1 MGFCAGQYMTTILA
15 VDTSTEAC
23 SVALQIGGECIAKYS
38 EEPRSHS
45 RLLMPMV
52 QQVLAEAEI
61 KVNQLD
67 TIGVSIGP
75 GSFTG
80 LRIGFAAMQGLA
92 YGADIP
98 VVPVSTLELMV
109 ATYRRQENLESG
121 EIEAGEIIA
130 LLDARMS
137 EFNLGRYKL
146 SNNNQIEALATDQLV
161 STDQAI
167 ELISSCKP
175 KAIIGDA
182 GSLFESAPQYSGLF
196 TQVYPNAIDILPM
209 ARQQLTQGLAVNIES
224 VDLVYLRGTEAWQ
237 KRKRLRTAAEEVN

>member
-1 MGFCAGQYMTTILA
+1 MTTILA

-23 SVALQIGGECIAKYS
+23 SVALQIGSECIAKYS

-45 RLLMPMV
+45 RLVMPMV

-61 KVNQLD
+61 RVNQLD
-67 TIGVSIGP
+67 AIGVSIGP

-80 LRIGFAAMQGLA
+80 LRIGFAAVQGMA

-109 ATYRRQENLESG
+109 ATYRRQENAQ
-121 EIEAGEIIA
+121 AGEIIA

-137 EFNLGRYKL
+137 EFNLGRYQLGDNHQVK
-146 SNNNQIEALATDQLV
+146 ALQTDQLV
-161 STDQAI
+161 SAEQAI
-167 ELISSCKP
+167 ELLAANQPS
-175 KAIIGDA
+175 AIIGDA
-182 GSLFESAPQYSGLF
+182 GNLFESAPQHSGLF
-196 TQVYPNAIDILPM
+196 TKIYPNAIDILPIAM
-209 ARQQLTQGLAVNIES
+209 QQLTQGSAVNIES

-237 KRKRLRTAAEEVN
+237 KRKRLRASKEQVN

>member
-1 MGFCAGQYMTTILA
+1 MTTILA

-23 SVALQIGGECIAKYS
+23 SVALQIGSECIAKYS

-45 RLLMPMV
+45 RLVMPMV

-61 KVNQLD
+61 RVNQLD
-67 TIGVSIGP
+67 AIGVSIGP

-80 LRIGFAAMQGLA
+80 LRIGFAAVQGMA

-109 ATYRRQENLESG
+109 ATYRRQENAQ
-121 EIEAGEIIA
+121 AGEIIA

-137 EFNLGRYKL
+137 EFNLGRYQLGDNHQVK
-146 SNNNQIEALATDQLV
+146 ALQTDQLV
-161 STDQAI
+161 SAEQAI
-167 ELISSCKP
+167 ELLAANQPS
-175 KAIIGDA
+175 AIIGDA
-182 GSLFESAPQYSGLF
+182 GNLFESAPQHSGLF
-196 TQVYPNAIDILPM
+196 TKIYPNAIDILPIAM
-209 ARQQLTQGLAVNIES
+209 QQLAQGSAVNIES

-237 KRKRLRTAAEEVN
+237 KRKRLRATQEQVN

>member
-1 MGFCAGQYMTTILA
+1 MTTILA

-23 SVALQIGGECIAKYS
+23 SVALQIGSECITKYS
-38 EEPRSHS
+38 DEPRSHS

-52 QQVLAEAEI
+52 QQVLAEADI

-67 TIGVSIGP
+67 AIGVSTGP

-80 LRIGFAAMQGLA
+80 LRIGFAAVQGMA

-109 ATYRRQENLESG
+109 ATYARQQSAQ
-121 EIEAGEIIA
+121 AGEVIV

-137 EFNLGRYKL
+137 EFNLGRYRL
-146 SNNNQIEALATDQLV
+146 DDSHQIVALEADRLV
-161 STDQAI
+161 STEQVI
-167 ELISSCKP
+167 EIIAANQPS
-175 KAIIGDA
+175 AIIGDA
-182 GSLFESAPQYSGLF
+182 GNLFESAPQHSGLC
-196 TQVYPNAIDILPM
+196 TKIYPNAIDILPIAM
-209 ARQQLTQGLAVNIES
+209 QQLAQGSAVNIES

-237 KRKRLRTAAEEVN
+237 KRKRLRTTAEEVS

>member
-1 MGFCAGQYMTTILA
+1 MSTILA

-23 SVALQIGGECIAKYS
+23 SVALQIGSETIAKFAD
-38 EEPRSHS
+38 EPRSHS

-67 TIGVSIGP
+67 VIGVSIGP

-80 LRIGFAAMQGLA
+80 IRIGFAAVQGMA

-98 VVPVSTLELMV
+98 VAPVSTLELLV
-109 ATYRRQENLESG
+109 ATYGRQENPQPS
-121 EIEAGEIIA
+121 EIMA

-137 EFNLGRYKL
+137 EFNVGRYQL
-146 SNNNQIEALATDQLV
+146 DINEQIVALETDQLMTAKQV
-161 STDQAI
+161 V
-167 ELISSCKP
+167 ELLKANKP
-175 KAIIGDA
+175 SAIIGDA
-182 GSLFESAPQYSGLF
+182 GNLFESAPQYAELF
-196 TQVYPNAIDILPM
+196 THIYPNAIDLLPM
-209 ARQQLTQGLAVNIES
+209 AAHQLTDGLAVNIET

-237 KRKRLRTAAEEVN
+237 KRKRLKTIEQGAN

>member
-1 MGFCAGQYMTTILA
+1 MTTILA

-23 SVALQIGGECIAKYS
+23 SVALQIGSETIAKFAD
-38 EEPRSHS
+38 EPRSHS

-67 TIGVSIGP
+67 VIGISIGP

-80 LRIGFAAMQGLA
+80 LRIGFAAVQGMA

-98 VVPVSTLELMV
+98 VAPVSTLELLV
-109 ATYRRQENLESG
+109 ATYGRQENPQPS
-121 EIEAGEIIA
+121 EIMA

-137 EFNLGRYKL
+137 EFNVGRYQL
-146 SNNNQIEALATDQLV
+146 DINEQIVALETDQLMTAEQV
-161 STDQAI
+161 V
-167 ELISSCKP
+167 ELLKANNPS
-175 KAIIGDA
+175 AIIGD
-182 GSLFESAPQYSGLF
+182 GGNLFELAPQFAKRF
-196 TQVYPNAIDILPM
+196 TQIYPNAVDILPI
-209 ARQQLTQGLAVNIES
+209 AQQQLSDGLAVNIET

-237 KRKRLRTAAEEVN
+237 KRKRLKTIEQGAN

>member
-1 MGFCAGQYMTTILA
+1 MTTILA

-23 SVALQIGGECIAKYS
+23 SVALQIGDKTIAKFAD
-38 EEPRSHS
+38 EPRSHS

-67 TIGVSIGP
+67 AIGVSIGP

-80 LRIGFAAMQGLA
+80 LRIGFAAVQGMA

-98 VVPVSTLELMV
+98 VAPVSTLELMI
-109 ATYRRQENLESG
+109 ATYGRQENPRS
-121 EIEAGEIIA
+121 GEIIA

-137 EFNLGRYKL
+137 EFNLGRYQLDDNK
-146 SNNNQIEALATDQLV
+146 QIVALEADQLMTAEQV
-161 STDQAI
+161 I
-167 ELISSCKP
+167 ELLKANNP
-175 KAIIGDA
+175 KAIIGD
-182 GSLFESAPQYSGLF
+182 GGNLFELVPQFAERF
-196 TQVYPNAIDILPM
+196 TQIYPNAVDILPI
-209 ARQQLTQGLAVNIES
+209 AQQQLSDGLAVNIET

-237 KRKRLRTAAEEVN
+237 KRKRLRTTEQEAN